1 MKTSFS
7 QRYSL
12 PCNLKGAVWL
22 AAVIAGLLLAPG
34 ASSARGDEVY
44 RLSSPDG
51 KIEISIR
58 TPRQGSE
65 ERPIWSATFHGK
77 PLLTDCE
84 LGLQTAEA
92 GDLLTGVRVLR
103 QHSRSADRR
112 IRVLF
117 GRADHAQDSFH
128 ETRFTLETHSHRQ
141 LDVVFRCY
149 DDAVALRYELP
160 GKPKN
165 GSVTVTDETTSFR
178 VAGAPTAYAQ
188 YLESYTTSHEHNVTN
203 VNSRDIP
210 PGTLLDMPLTFSW
223 ADGTYL
229 ALTEASL
236 RHYAGMSLMRTAS
249 DDSPPR
255 LVCKLTPRPDG
266 TKVVRPLPMMTPW
279 RVALIGDRPGALLE
293 SGTLYCLND
302 ASVIKD
308 VSWIKPGK
316 ITFP

>member
-1 MKTSFS
+1 MKTSFC
-7 QRYSL
+7 QRRSF
-12 PCNLKGAVWL
+12 PGNLQSGVWL
-22 AAVIAGLLLAPG
+22 AAVSAGLLLAPG
-34 ASSARGDEVY
+34 TSSARGDEVC
-44 RLSSPDG
+44 RLASPDG

-58 TPRQGSE
+58 MPRQGSN
-65 ERPIWSATFHGK
+65 ERPIWSATFRGK
-77 PLLTDCE
+77 LLLTDCE

-117 GRADHAQDSFH
+117 GRADHAQDCFR
-128 ETRFTLETHSHRQ
+128 ETRFTLETPSHHQ

-149 DDAVALRYELP
+149 DDAIALRYELP
-160 GKPKN
+160 GKPKD
-165 GSVTVTDETTSFR
+165 GLATITDETTSFR

-203 VNSRDIP
+203 VNCRDLQ
-210 PGTLLDMPLTFSW
+210 PGTLLDLPLTFSW
-223 ADGTYL
+223 DDGTYL

-236 RHYAGMSLMRTAS
+236 RHYAGMSLMRIAG

-266 TKVVRPLPMMTPW
+266 IKVVRPSPMLTPW

-293 SGTLYCLND
+293 SETLYCLND